1 MSVLLE
7 IKNLSVGIERGK
19 EILPAV
25 RDVNLGIGS
34 GEIVCLVGG
43 SGSGKTVTSLA
54 VLRLIDYE
62 GGRITGGEIIFHEQ
76 DIASLPQK
84 EMNGIRGRKIAMVT
98 QDPMTALNPVF
109 TIGNQFVEV
118 IRQHKSVSRMEA
130 WEEAIRLLE
139 KVHIPEP
146 ASRMKQ
152 YPFELSGGML
162 QRVAIAL
169 ALACQPELLIVDEPT
184 TALDVTIQAQ
194 ILNLLLEL
202 REQESMSIL
211 FITHDLAVAAEIAD
225 KVAVMHE
232 GTIVEQGTV
241 REIFAFP
248 GHWYTKTLVQ
258 SKRNLLMGSASV
270 YDCQDDEIIL
280 EAEGLSKFYP
290 LKSKPF
296 QQKRYVQ
303 AVDQVSLSIRKGET
317 LGLVGESGSGKSTL
331 GKLLVSLQKSDSG
344 RILYRGKDVTGGTK
358 RTQKELRKNTQVVF
372 QDTFSALNPR
382 WKVEDIIG
390 EPLRVHTKLSKDGIR
405 ERVEEVLRL
414 VDLDPAFRTRYPHEF
429 SGGQRQRINIA
440 RAIILHP
447 EFLLLDEAVSALDLA
462 VQSKVID
469 LLKKLQQDMGLSY
482 VFIAHGL
489 DVVRDISHRIG
500 VMYLGRIVEIAP
512 AEELFTKPAHPYTK
526 ALFEA
531 NPTIDLDRRRKRHV
545 LHGEIPSP
553 VSPPS
558 GCHFHTRCPLATEK
572 CRSKAPVMD
581 VLSEER
587 TVACHYPLEE
597 KERVELLR

>member
-1 MSVLLE
+1 MRTLLE
-7 IKNLSVGIERGK
+7 IRNLSVGIERGK
-19 EILPAV
+19 DVIPAV
-25 RDVNLGIGS
+25 RNVNLDIRS

-62 GGRITGGEIIFHEQ
+62 GGRITGGEIIFQEQ
-76 DIASLPQK
+76 DIASLAQK
-84 EMNGIRGRKIAMVT
+84 EISGIRGRKIAMVT

-118 IRQHKSVSRMEA
+118 IRKHKSVSRSEA
-130 WEEAIRLLE
+130 WDEAIKLLE

-152 YPFELSGGML
+152 YPLELSGGML

-169 ALACQPELLIVDEPT
+169 ALACQPELLIADEPT

-202 REQESMSIL
+202 RAEEGMSIL

-232 GTIVEQGTV
+232 GSIVEQGTV

-258 SKRNLLMGSASV
+258 SKRDLLTSSASEENR
-270 YDCQDDEIIL
+270 QDDEVIL
-280 EAEGLSKFYP
+280 EAEGISKAFP
-290 LKSKPF
+290 LKGKPF
-296 QQKRYVQ
+296 QPKRYVQ
-303 AVDQVSLSIRKGET
+303 AVDEVSLYIRKGET

-331 GKLLVSLQKSDSG
+331 GKLLVSLQEADSG
-344 RILYRGKDVTGGTK
+344 QILYRGKDVTGGTK
-358 RTQKELRKNTQVVF
+358 REKKELRKNTQVVF

-390 EPLRVHTKLSKDGIR
+390 EPLRVHTRLSKDEIR
-405 ERVEEVLRL
+405 ERVEEVLQL
-414 VDLDPAFRTRYPHEF
+414 VDLDPASRTRYPHEF

-462 VQSKVID
+462 VQAKVID
-469 LLKKLQQDMGLSY
+469 LLKKLQLEMGLSY

-512 AEELFTKPAHPYTK
+512 AEELFTRPAHPYTK
-526 ALFEA
+526 ALLEA
-531 NPTIDLDRRRKRHV
+531 NPTIDLDRKRERHV

-553 VSPPS
+553 VNPPA

-572 CRSKAPVMD
+572 CRLEAPAMES
-581 VLSEER
+581 LIGER
-587 TVACHYPLEE
+587 AVACHYPLEK

>member
-1 MSVLLE
+1 MRTLLE
-7 IKNLSVGIERGK
+7 IRNLSVGIERGK
-19 EILPAV
+19 EVIPAV
-25 RDVNLGIGS
+25 RDVNLDIGN

-62 GGRITGGEIIFHEQ
+62 GGRITGGEIIFQEQ
-76 DIASLPQK
+76 DIASLGQK
-84 EMNGIRGRKIAMVT
+84 DMSGIRGRKIAMVT

-118 IRQHKSVSRMEA
+118 IRKHKSVSRAEA
-130 WEEAIRLLE
+130 WDEAVGLLE

-152 YPFELSGGML
+152 YPIELSGGML

-169 ALACQPELLIVDEPT
+169 ALACQPELLIADEPT

-202 REQESMSIL
+202 RAEENMSIL

-232 GTIVEQGTV
+232 GSIVEQGTS

-258 SKRNLLMGSASV
+258 SKRDLIISSAS
-270 YDCQDDEIIL
+270 DESRQDDEIIL
-280 EAEGLSKFYP
+280 EAEGISKVFP

-296 QQKRYVQ
+296 RPKKFVK
-303 AVDQVSLSIRKGET
+303 AVDEVSLYIRKGET

-331 GKLLVSLQKSDSG
+331 GKLLVSLQESDSG
-344 RILYRGKDVTGGTK
+344 QILYLGKNVTVGTK
-358 RTQKELRKNTQVVF
+358 RERKELRKNTQIVF

-390 EPLRVHTKLSKDGIR
+390 EPLRVHTRLSKDEIR
-405 ERVEEVLRL
+405 KRVEEVLQL
-414 VDLDPAFRTRYPHEF
+414 VDLDPASRTRYPHEF

-462 VQSKVID
+462 IQSKVIN
-469 LLKKLQQDMGLSY
+469 LLKKLQQDLGLSY

-512 AEELFTKPAHPYTK
+512 AEELFTRPAHPYTK
-526 ALFEA
+526 ALLEA
-531 NPTIDLDRRRKRHV
+531 NPTMDLDRKRERHV

-553 VSPPS
+553 VNPPA

-572 CRSKAPVMD
+572 CRLEAPAMES
-581 VLSEER
+581 LIGER
-587 TVACHYPLEE
+587 AVACHYPLEK